1 MGSCQA
7 ALQDRPPRSR
17 QRGFLARAHRGPAW
31 RLRFRP
37 TSLIAEMAL
46 EKLQERVKKLTAA
59 LWHLGGS
66 RTPNLMR

>member
-1 MGSCQA
+1 
-7 ALQDRPPRSR
+7 
-17 QRGFLARAHRGPAW
+17 
-31 RLRFRP
+31 
-37 TSLIAEMAL
+37 MAL